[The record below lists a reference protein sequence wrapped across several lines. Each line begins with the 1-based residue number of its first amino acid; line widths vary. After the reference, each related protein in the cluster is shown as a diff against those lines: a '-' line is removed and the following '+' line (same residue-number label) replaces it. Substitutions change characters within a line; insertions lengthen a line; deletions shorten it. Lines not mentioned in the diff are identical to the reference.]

1 VSSTSKVLGV
11 GKIILNMTSEIFLT
25 LDNMLHVDDIKINL
39 MFGLLL
45 SKNDLKL
52 VFESDKFVFLEI
64 KY

>member
-1 VSSTSKVLGV
+1 
-11 GKIILNMTSEIFLT
+11 MTSEIFLT
-25 LDNMLHVDDIKINL
+25 LDNMLHVADIKINL

-64 KY
+64 KYC